1 MCTISN
7 GLNTH
12 LSPLGLILAILG
24 EKVTKNIGAAAS
36 HVHQRALFPQAE
48 PGRHGQDQRDGLDDQ
63 GPLAQITADDEA
75 AQDGLN
81 LRKKGR
87 KIINNNK
94 MSGMCLDR
102 LVCLQWPACLNPRR
116 ITLDKRA

>member
-1 MCTISN
+1 MCTISK

-12 LSPLGLILAILG
+12 LAPLGLVLAILG
-24 EKVTKNIGAAAS
+24 EQVTKDVGAAAS

-48 PGRHGQDQRDGLDDQ
+48 AGRHGQDQRDGLDDQ

-81 LRKKGR
+81 LRKKR
-87 KIINNNK
+87 QKINK
-94 MSGMCLDR
+94 
-102 LVCLQWPACLNPRR
+102 
-116 ITLDKRA
+116 